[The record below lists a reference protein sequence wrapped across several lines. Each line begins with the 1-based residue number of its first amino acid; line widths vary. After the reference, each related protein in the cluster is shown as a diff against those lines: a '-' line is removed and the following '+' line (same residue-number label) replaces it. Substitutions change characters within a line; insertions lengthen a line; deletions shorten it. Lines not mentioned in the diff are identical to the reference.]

1 MNSLYAGLNIL
12 FITTD
17 IKRTDRQTALG
28 KAELLSQFQRFILRQ
43 ASRVFHLICT
53 WVQHSPE
60 TIFVFLYSFL

>member
-28 KAELLSQFQRFILRQ
+28 KAELLSQFQRFILR
-43 ASRVFHLICT
+43 HLICT